1 MENILT
7 VLNNIATFLR
17 EYTIIPAAV
26 ILIILAFTLI
36 FGDKNDKIQNAKRAI
51 GGGIAGLAI
60 WVFLI
65 PLAET
70 ITGFFVF

>member
-7 VLNNIATFLR
+7 VLNNIATALR

-36 FGDKNDKIQNAKRAI
+36 FGDKNEKIQNAKRTI
-51 GGGIAGLAI
+51 GGGIAGLAL

-65 PLAET
+65 PLAEQ
-70 ITGFFVF
+70 ITDIFIF